1 MSQTIT
7 IYVPT
12 GMQVVSVEGDPPAD
26 QSAEV
31 ADLTSKLATRTQER
45 DDAIA
50 EVAALTA
57 KLAAAKTEAQQVV
70 DALA

>member
-1 MSQTIT
+1 MPQTIT

-12 GMQVVSVEGDPPAD
+12 GMQVVTVEGDPPAD

-31 ADLTSKLATRTQER
+31 ADLSTKLATRTQER
-45 DDAIA
+45 DDALA